1 MRTHPWPH
9 RDDADSG
16 IVEGGPRRGVTTPT
30 VVPRATGVVA
40 LAFPFSLTL
49 TLSFATI
56 IEGEGPPEDSVV
68 PTKVGT
74 VVVTAMECAFLLRE
88 RSRMW
93 RPIPRMPNCPT

>member
-1 MRTHPWPH
+1 MKGGPPGARVAHRCSKQGVLQWTRQLVMRTHPWPH

-30 VVPRATGVVA
+30 VVLRATGVVA

-56 IEGEGPPEDSVV
+56 VEGEGR
-68 PTKVGT
+68 G
-74 VVVTAMECAFLLRE
+74 
-88 RSRMW
+88 
-93 RPIPRMPNCPT
+93 